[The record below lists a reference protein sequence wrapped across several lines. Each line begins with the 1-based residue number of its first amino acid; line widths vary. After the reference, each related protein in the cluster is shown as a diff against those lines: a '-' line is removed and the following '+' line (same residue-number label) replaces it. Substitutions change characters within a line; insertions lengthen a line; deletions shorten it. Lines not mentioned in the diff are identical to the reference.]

1 MNSKLVLTYTAFLYG
16 FFGAA
21 WLIAPDALGKFW
33 AIAPG
38 DNFTYMGH
46 RYGAFMLGLPVA
58 AWMMRGM
65 PNTPARRALMVGAC
79 VASFLTAAA
88 SLYGALALGL
98 NGLPAFVMEIPT
110 FGGLA
115 WVLFIKPEPVV

>member
-1 MNSKLVLTYTAFLYG
+1 
-16 FFGAA
+16 
-21 WLIAPDALGKFW
+21 
-33 AIAPG
+33 
-38 DNFTYMGH
+38 MGQ

-58 AWMMRGM
+58 VWLVRTM
-65 PNTPARRALMVGAC
+65 PNTPARRALMIGTF

-98 NGLPAFVMEIPT
+98 NGWPAFAMEIPV
-110 FGGLA
+110 FVGLA